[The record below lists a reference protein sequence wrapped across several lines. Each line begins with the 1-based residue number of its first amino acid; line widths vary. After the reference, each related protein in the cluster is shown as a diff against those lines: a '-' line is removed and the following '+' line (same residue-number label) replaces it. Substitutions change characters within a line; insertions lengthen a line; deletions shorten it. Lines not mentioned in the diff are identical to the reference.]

1 MRIISPSS
9 LLFFSIII
17 WVVLFIISP
26 YNYYFTQDI
35 SNATFFLFLSIIC
48 FVIGA
53 NSSFNKERN
62 FYNRLIISTKANS
75 IFKFSLITGII
86 GIFLRIYQRIFIEKI
101 FIFDNL
107 TEFRFSASN
116 NFSEPSTIEVLS
128 SIMYPFGLTA
138 LIFYIYFSDKIKI
151 NRNIIY
157 LAGIMYPLESIFLG
171 GRITIIVFLSMIFFS
186 LFIKN
191 FHKQKI
197 FLKKRSILILILF
210 LFIFSLY
217 SSSVVQ
223 ARLSIMGF
231 NLLSYIDFLEIQ
243 RQVLVSDSFY
253 NFVDSENFSGL
264 GLYLFI
270 INEIIHYYLVG
281 VIEFIKLFNYNTTY
295 EYWMGAHQF
304 NVYLKFFS
312 FIGIENI
319 PSFQD
324 TLSSHHHPG
333 QYPSVAGPAL
343 IDFGRFSIVYFFILG
358 MISRKIYLDAISN
371 GLIGLMLYPI
381 VATTIIFSPMI
392 NLLMAQNLYI
402 LNSFLFFLLLIKIRY

>member
-1 MRIISPSS
+1 M
-9 LLFFSIII
+9 L
-17 WVVLFIISP
+17 
-26 YNYYFTQDI
+26 
-35 SNATFFLFLSIIC
+35 
-48 FVIGA
+48 GA
-53 NSSFNKERN
+53 NSFFKKEKN
-62 FYNRLIISTKANS
+62 SYNRLIISTKINS
-75 IFKFSLITGII
+75 IFKFSLITGIV
-86 GIFLRIYQRIFIEKI
+86 GILLRIYQRIFIEKI

-107 TEFRFSASN
+107 TEFRFSALN
-116 NFSEPSTIEVLS
+116 DFNEPSMIEVLS

-151 NRNIIY
+151 NKNIIY
-157 LAGIMYPLESIFLG
+157 LAGIMYPLESLALG

-191 FHKQKI
+191 FHKQRLFFRKRYI
-197 FLKKRSILILILF
+197 FIVIFF

-217 SSSVVQ
+217 STSIVQ
-223 ARLSIMGF
+223 TRLSTMGF
-231 NLLSYIDFLEIQ
+231 NLLSYIDFLEVQ
-243 RQVLVSDSFY
+243 RQVSVSGSFY
-253 NFVDSENFSGL
+253 NFVDRENFSGL

-270 INEIIHYYLVG
+270 INEIMHYYLVG

-312 FIGIENI
+312 FIGIENL
-319 PSFQD
+319 PSYQE
-324 TLSSHHHPG
+324 TLNSHHHPG
-333 QYPSVAGPAL
+333 QYTSFIGPAL
-343 IDFGRFSIVYFFILG
+343 IDFGRFSLVYFFILG

-371 GLIGLMLYPI
+371 RLTGLMLYPI

-402 LNSFLFFLLLIKIRY
+402 LNSFLFFLLLVKMRY